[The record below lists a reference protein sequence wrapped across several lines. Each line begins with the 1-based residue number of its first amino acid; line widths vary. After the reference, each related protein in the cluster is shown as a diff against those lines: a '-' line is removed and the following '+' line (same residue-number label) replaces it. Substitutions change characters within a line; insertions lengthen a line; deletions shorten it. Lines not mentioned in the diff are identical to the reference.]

1 MVEDHKKN
9 ESEDESEEI
18 KRLWIA
24 IAAMRVQIASL
35 KQDARGCIDAIEA
48 MEAGNHTGFKHQ
60 NDAGWFD

>member
-1 MVEDHKKN
+1 MKKS
-9 ESEDESEEI
+9 ESDSESEEI

-48 MEAGNHTGFKHQ
+48 IESGNNTGLKHQ
-60 NDAGWFD
+60 NDGGWFD